1 MGKFINGIYCT
12 GKSVEEINSE
22 LTGEYNG
29 RSFTVTDLYGNTYEI
44 PLSSVNY
51 KVDYMG
57 QLKIVQSS
65 QSVFLWGIEAITGG
79 NKKISPEISFS
90 EEALLKALEENG
102 FFANNRKEPVLEIR
116 KERAYVL

>member
-1 MGKFINGIYCT
+1 MGKFINGVYCT

-57 QLKIVQSS
+57 QLEIVQSS
-65 QSVFLWGIEAITGG
+65 Q
-79 NKKISPEISFS
+79 
-90 EEALLKALEENG
+90 
-102 FFANNRKEPVLEIR
+102 
-116 KERAYVL
+116 